1 MDWRGACIV
10 PLYTRKGDKC
20 ECSNSI
26 GIGLLSVVGMPL
38 GRVLIN
44 RVRAGT

>member
-10 PLYTRKGDKC
+10 LLYTGKGDKF
-20 ECSNSI
+20 ECSKSR